1 MPEVALRCVH
11 LRRQQPGGC
20 GDARRAARPYS
31 DPEPICTT
39 EWTDPALAYRW
50 LGTVRPA
57 HRNPADR
64 WSEHLLRAAWSM
76 TKIGPQPATAVSRAG
91 ARRPGPLLITWVIAG
106 LLAAGLFL
114 WLGDGRPVP
123 SPVGIPDPGL
133 GTSWGLPIARALCDL
148 AAILTIGLLLLGAFL
163 VPARDGVLA
172 GARLTWT
179 TAARWSAL
187 LWVAC
192 VIVQAFFTLSNVL
205 AQPLPEAADPAV
217 MWSFITQ
224 IDLGRA
230 LLVQAALA
238 GLVALVATYTRTTV
252 GALEC
257 GLLAVVAL
265 IPPVLTGHAG
275 TSSDHTIAVS
285 ALMVHVIAV
294 SLWCGGLAALVL
306 LGTSDRRSYPV
317 AVPRFSALALWCGAA
332 VAISGALSAWIRL
345 AHPTELFTTS
355 YGRIIV
361 VKFVLLVILSIF
373 GVWYRR
379 VVITS
384 LSQEVTRVTFLKVA
398 AVDVTIMAVTVGV
411 GVALSRTPPPN
422 SGAVDP
428 STLSPARSILGFDL
442 PPAPDVPNLL
452 WGQARID
459 GFWLTVVILMAA
471 LYITGLRVMRRSGDA
486 WPLGRTISWFIGV
499 TMLTFVTQSGF
510 ATYTHVMFSMHMYAH
525 MVEAMIIPIFLVLGA
540 PITLAL
546 RTLPRRPDE
555 RGPREVLLSVL
566 GSKYVQFISYPVV
579 ATVIF
584 VGSFYLLYFTPLFPW
599 LISSHWGH
607 VLIAVHFLLSGY
619 LFFWVLIGVDPSP
632 HKPPYVVSMVIM
644 LIVMPLHSFFN
655 IALMMSTTV
664 LAEEFYT
671 TLARPYATDLL
682 ADQHLGASA
691 GWAMG
696 EIPMVIMMAVMF
708 FQWMRSDEREAR
720 RSDRAQERAATTGVG
735 HDELAEYNARL
746 AKLAERDRAS
756 RP

>member
-1 MPEVALRCVH
+1 
-11 LRRQQPGGC
+11 
-20 GDARRAARPYS
+20 
-31 DPEPICTT
+31 
-39 EWTDPALAYRW
+39 
-50 LGTVRPA
+50 
-57 HRNPADR
+57 
-64 WSEHLLRAAWSM
+64 M
-76 TKIGPQPATAVSRAG
+76 TKTQVLASGTKTQQMHPSM
-91 ARRPGPLLITWVIAG
+91 LLMTWTIAG
-106 LLAAGLFL
+106 LCSAALFL
-114 WLGDGRPVP
+114 WMGDGRPAP

-133 GTSWGLPIARALCDL
+133 GTSWGLPITRTLSDL
-148 AAILTIGLLLLGAFL
+148 AAILTIGFLLLGAFL
-163 VPARDGVLA
+163 VPAREGVLA

-179 TAARWSAL
+179 RAARWSAL
-187 LWVAC
+187 LWVVC
-192 VIVQAFFTLSNVL
+192 VLLQSLFTLSNVL
-205 AQPLPEAADPAV
+205 AQPLPEAADPTV
-217 MWSFITQ
+217 LWSFVTQ

-230 LLVQAALA
+230 LVVQGVLA
-238 GLVALVATYTRTTV
+238 GLVAVIATYTRTTV

-265 IPPVLTGHAG
+265 VPPVLTGHAG

-285 ALMVHVIAV
+285 ALMVHVISL

-317 AVPRFSALALWCGAA
+317 AVPRFSALALWCGVA
-332 VAISGALSAWIRL
+332 VAISGGLSAWIRL
-345 AHPTELFTTS
+345 ASPSELFSTS

-361 VKFVLLVILSIF
+361 VKVLLLVVLSIF

-379 VVITS
+379 RIMASLGQEITR
-384 LSQEVTRVTFLKVA
+384 LTFLRVA
-398 AVDVTIMAVTVGV
+398 AVDVVIMAITVGV

-428 STLSPARSILGFDL
+428 SSLSPARSILGFDL

-459 GFWLTVVILMAA
+459 GFWLTVVLLMAA
-471 LYITGLRVMRRSGDA
+471 LYITGLREMKRSGDA
-486 WPLGRTISWFIGV
+486 WPVGRTVSWFVGV
-499 TMLTFVTQSGF
+499 IMLTVVTQAGF
-510 ATYTHVMFSMHMYAH
+510 ATYTHVMFSMHMYSH
-525 MVEAMIIPIFLVLGA
+525 MIEAMVIPIFLVLGA

-555 RGPREVLLSVL
+555 RGPREVLMSVL
-566 GSKYVQFISYPVV
+566 GSKYVQFVSYPIV
-579 ATVIF
+579 ATIIF

-607 VLIAVHFLLSGY
+607 LLISVHFLLSGY

-655 IALMMSTTV
+655 IALMMSTNV
-664 LAEEFYT
+664 LAEDFYS
-671 TLARPYATDLL
+671 TLNRPYATDLL

-708 FQWMRSDEREAR
+708 FQWMRSDAREAR
-720 RSDRAQERAATTGVG
+720 RSDRAQERAAATGVG

-746 AKLAERDRAS
+746 AKLAERDQAYRS
-756 RP
+756 